1 MTGTF
6 IIINSNKEY
15 CDPSQSCCD
24 KRCVILNSTFWL
36 NGTVLKFGGYMSLF
50 GIFTIVLELKQI
62 HKVNLL
68 MDQ

>member
-24 KRCVILNSTFWL
+24 KRCVILNSSFCL
-36 NGTVLKFGGYMSLF
+36 NGTVHGGYMSLF
-50 GIFTIVLELKQI
+50 GIFTIALELKQI

-68 MDQ
+68 MDL

>member
-24 KRCVILNSTFWL
+24 KRCVILNSTFCL
-36 NGTVLKFGGYMSLF
+36 DGTVLEGYMSLF

-68 MDQ
+68 MDL

>member
-36 NGTVLKFGGYMSLF
+36 NGTVLKFGGYMSL
-50 GIFTIVLELKQI
+50 LEFLQ
-62 HKVNLL
+62 
-68 MDQ
+68 